1 LHHLECNHNGGKF
14 TYYLANIGE
23 KGVAILKIVT
33 PIAELSH
40 PFSGKRCIFAT
51 KIQSQTK

>member
-1 LHHLECNHNGGKF
+1 LVSGGKF
-14 TYYLANIGE
+14 TYFLANIGE
-23 KGVAILKIVT
+23 KGVTILKIVT

-51 KIQSQTK
+51 KTQSQTK